1 MKPHLR
7 TRLEAPMRAV
17 AVLVAVLLVA
27 MLLAFPAAVRGD
39 ELARTLTQAT
49 RQQFIAPAAGS
60 YRLQVIAQAPKG
72 VVQDT
77 DGRAYS
83 LERYTRGKIT
93 LLSFMYTYCTDAIG
107 CPLAF
112 ITLHGLRER
121 LLTNPALARQVRFVS
136 LSFDPVNDTPE
147 AMQRYAGHLSDST
160 SLLRWHFLTT
170 SSVQQL
176 KPIIDELGQSVQVQ
190 RDSQGKPGRLYN
202 HMLKM
207 FLLDTKGRVREIYSS
222 AFLQGDVMLNDVK
235 TLALEPR

>member
-1 MKPHLR
+1 
-7 TRLEAPMRAV
+7 MRA
-17 AVLVAVLLVA
+17 ALDFAAVLLVA
-27 MLLAFPAAVRGD
+27 SLLTLSGTARGD
-39 ELARTLTQAT
+39 EMARTLTQAP

-60 YRLQVIAQAPKG
+60 YRLQVIAQAPNG
-72 VVQDT
+72 VVHDT

-83 LERYTRGKIT
+83 LERYTLGKIT

-112 ITLHGLRER
+112 TTLHGLRER
-121 LLTNPALARQVRFVS
+121 LLADPALARQVRFVS

-147 AMQRYAGHLSDST
+147 AMLRYAGPLSDS
-160 SLLRWHFLTT
+160 SSVLRWHFLTT

-176 KPIIDELGQSVQVQ
+176 KPIIDALGQSVQVQ

-207 FLLDTKGRVREIYSS
+207 FLLDAKGRVREIYSS
-222 AFLQGDVMLNDVK
+222 AFLQADVMFNDVK